1 MSLHRKL
8 ILASCSILVLA
19 ACIISIISVMSMRN
33 QVLSDL
39 QSTMTNYGQSG
50 ASRVSSWLE
59 DKQKIVNSLKEA
71 VERHPNEDDYIV
83 QALIQTK
90 SAGSLISVLY
100 GVNNGDTYR
109 INGKNTKKGYDPRI
123 RDWYIS
129 AQEQGGATISEP
141 FMGSSSKKLMFSI
154 ADQVKVNNEI
164 KGVVTGNVS
173 LSGANDVVSS
183 LKIPGNGYAFI
194 VSDKGEIISYP
205 NKAFNSKP
213 LSSLESTITLDLITQ
228 NAISENLVD
237 VSLGGTVYLMASVRI
252 KGTNWSLVSLGEK
265 EILMSPI
272 SKLVMYQV
280 STALVLIVLSIIVLN
295 FLIRF
300 LLGDLFLVSNAL
312 EDIAQGEGDLTVR
325 IETKSND
332 EVGKLAQNFN
342 NFVFKLRD
350 IIKNIDGL
358 SNILSDQ
365 AKVSASS
372 VEQSSQRLNTQQNE
386 IISVASAVEEMT
398 LATQEIASNAEQT
411 ANRANDTVTISGNG
425 QNLANTSLGSINQLA
440 EEVSLASKVI
450 TELSEQGDKINTIVS
465 TISGIAEQTNLL
477 ALNAAIEAARAGEQ
491 GRGFAVVADEVR
503 VLSQRTH
510 SSTEEISG
518 IVNMLQATTTK
529 AVKVMQLC
537 HTLASTSVKDTEKSG
552 DSFSEIANAID
563 SISNM
568 TVQIA
573 TAAEEQTTVISEIAR
588 NTQSIRDVSSEL
600 QEEVDQGLEQAQELK
615 SLAESLREQVKM
627 FKL

>member
-141 FMGSSSKKLMFSI
+141 FIGSSSKKLMFSI